1 MKTEDLKCPKC
12 GKQDSFRIQAQIVI
26 RVVRWCPGGPV
37 AGLGSG
43 PMTRTTANE
52 NHAEWDEESVCL
64 CDDCDFTGVVKDFK
78 EEKNEK
84 M

>member
-26 RVVRWCPGGPV
+26 RVMRWVPGT
-37 AGLGSG
+37 GLPGN
-43 PMTRTTANE
+43 MIRTTANE
-52 NHAEWDEESVCL
+52 THAEWDEESVCL

-78 EEKNEK
+78 TGKE
-84 M
+84 